1 MVNPVSL
8 SSIKATNTDSQAIK
22 SLGGSESSTGKVSFR
37 EMLEKSLGEVN
48 DLQHVAEEQIRKFS
62 TGEVND
68 LREVMVAVEEAN
80 LAFQFTL
87 QIRNKIVE
95 AYQEISRLQV

>member
-1 MVNPVSL
+1 MVNPVSVNP
-8 SSIKATNTDSQAIK
+8 IVTRGTDSLSMK
-22 SLGGSESSTGKVSFR
+22 GLGASEPTGSANFKDL
-37 EMLEKSLGEVN
+37 LEKSLGEVN
-48 DLQHVAEEQIRKFS
+48 DLQSEAEEKINKFA
-62 TGEVND
+62 TGEVTD
-68 LREVMVAVEEAN
+68 VKDVMVAVEEAN

>member
-1 MVNPVSL
+1 MVNPVSINPIGTGGL
-8 SSIKATNTDSQAIK
+8 DSQPSKGLEAPDAA
-22 SLGGSESSTGKVSFR
+22 GSASFR
-37 EMLEKSLGEVN
+37 DLLEKSLGEIN
-48 DLQHVAEEQIRKFS
+48 SLQHVAEEKISNFA
-62 TGEVND
+62 TGEVTD

-87 QIRNKIVE
+87 EMRNKIVE

>member
-8 SSIKATNTDSQAIK
+8 TQVGSVSTDNQTTRGLGTPESAGKA
-22 SLGGSESSTGKVSFR
+22 SFR
-37 EMLEKSLGEVN
+37 DLLEKSLGEIN
-48 DLQHVAEEQIRKFS
+48 DLQSVAEEKIRKFA
-62 TGEVND
+62 TGEVTD

-87 QIRNKIVE
+87 QMRNKIVE